1 VVVISQCHRALDCLI
16 NINEDIFGCC
26 DQGVLSLA
34 REVDPL
40 AARTIGVLT
49 KPDQIEEGCHAQWL
63 DVLEGR
69 R

>member
-1 VVVISQCHRALDCLI
+1 MMASLALAAL
-16 NINEDIFGCC
+16 
-26 DQGVLSLA
+26 QGVLSLA
-34 REVDPL
+34 REVDPSCT
-40 AARTIGVLT
+40 RTIGVLT